1 MSEPDPRTK
10 EDTIEAKDFAL
21 ETFLPYRLSLLSN
34 TVSEGIAAAYRDE
47 HGLSVTEWR
56 VLAILGRFPGI
67 SASEIIARGA
77 MDKVTVSRAVARLGD
92 RGLVRRK
99 ADAED
104 RRRVALAL
112 SRKGVSLFNEV
123 VPEAL
128 AYERQLLAALTDEE
142 RESLMNLMEKL
153 LNSARTLDGDEGRD

>member
-1 MSEPDPRTK
+1 MSEPDPTTR
-10 EDTIEAKDFAL
+10 EDTVEAKDFAL

-34 TVSEGIAAAYRDE
+34 TVSEGIATAYRDD

-67 SASEIIARGA
+67 TASNIIERGA
-77 MDKVTVSRAVARLGD
+77 MDKVTVSRAVARLDG

-99 ADAED
+99 ADTDD

-112 SRKGVSLFNEV
+112 SRKGVRLFNAV
-123 VPEAL
+123 VPRAL
-128 AYERQLLAALTDEE
+128 DYER
-142 RESLMNLMEKL
+142 
-153 LNSARTLDGDEGRD
+153 